1 MRAIFRLTSWGI
13 LLTAI
18 GAWAQTPNP
27 RVKTST
33 LDLSTIVSRMQT
45 AMAGRN
51 HERAYSVTREYK
63 LAPEDARKTARV
75 VAEINTVPSGKKDYR
90 ITEGSGQAEN
100 IIRKVLD
107 HEKEAA
113 NDHSTSGEIVPQ
125 NYDFAYLGTTV
136 LDGHNCYVLGLQP
149 HHNAKDV
156 LNGKVWVDSESYLI
170 RQVAG
175 APVKTPS
182 WWIKDVQFTLHYSD
196 MRGVWVQ
203 DSAQAIAQVR
213 IVGKHTLSSRALDVR
228 TDSALASST
237 ATSKRARRTDPALL
251 GAGVFSHR

>member
-1 MRAIFRLTSWGI
+1 MRVMFRLTIWGI

-18 GAWAQTPNP
+18 GVWGQIPTPG
-27 RVKTST
+27 VTTST
-33 LDLSTIVSRMQT
+33 PELNTIVSRMQT

-51 HERAYSVTREYK
+51 HDRAYSVTREYK
-63 LAPEDARKTARV
+63 LTPEDVRKTARV
-75 VAEINTVPSGKKDYR
+75 VAQINTVQSGKKDYR

-113 NDHSTSGEIVPQ
+113 NDHSASGEIVPE
-125 NYDFAYLGTTV
+125 NYDFTYKGTAA
-136 LDGHNCYVLGLQP
+136 LDGHTCYVLGLQP

-156 LNGKVWVDSESYLI
+156 LNGKVWVDADNYLI

-175 APVKTPS
+175 APVKMPS
-182 WWIKDVQFTLHYSD
+182 WWIKDVQLTLHYRE
-196 MRGVWVQ
+196 MEGVWVQ
-203 DSAQAIAQVR
+203 DSGQAIAQVR
-213 IVGKHTLSSRALDVR
+213 IVGKHTLSSRAVDVR
-228 TDSALASST
+228 TQTAVASST
-237 ATSKRARRTDPALL
+237 PARKHTRRTDPALL